1 MHPSRPQTPVCF
13 ARVHASSQVPF
24 RKSCLLFA
32 TPLLSRRLGRIQP
45 LTRRSGTS
53 APSPRRALG
62 RSSCHE
68 DIKFLTES
76 ATLLGNGSVK
86 QPSARERERKE
97 DENREMNAGS
107 SCKAGRGLRTHW
119 HRSPVELIAT
129 PMSLR
134 MYPRRKWETLFTG
147 TLSTAWCEMCLW
159 VS

>member
-119 HRSPVELIAT
+119 HRSIPGGANCDSYVAENVSAT
-129 PMSLR
+129 KVRDSV
-134 MYPRRKWETLFTG
+134 YGNTFY
-147 TLSTAWCEMCLW
+147 C
-159 VS
+159 VV